1 MADAPTTGAV
11 SVCNAIAEMPSLTT
25 ADVHNIVLALRLR
38 ISRTPLTQPQRN
50 SVAKLL
56 GVTEAGLTGIWM
68 EGGAR

>member
-1 MADAPTTGAV
+1 MSAPTA
-11 SVCNAIAEMPSLTT
+11 SAAALCESIAELPALST